1 MRNKI
6 KQLPAT
12 PHQLAPKRRG
22 HFSCGWTSRD
32 VFVGG
37 VMRRRGGE
45 MTTHRDGP
53 AVFDVVNLIVK
64 NHTTSNAVFLKK
76 DVVVVG

>member
-6 KQLPAT
+6 ITSGPAPT
-12 PHQLAPKRRG
+12 CPPRDVAIFPVVG
-22 HFSCGWTSRD
+22 RD

-37 VMRRRGGE
+37 MMQRRGGE
-45 MTTHRDGP
+45 MATHRDGP

-64 NHTTSNAVFLKK
+64 NHTTSNAVF
-76 DVVVVG
+76 

>member
-1 MRNKI
+1 M
-6 KQLPAT
+6 
-12 PHQLAPKRRG
+12 
-22 HFSCGWTSRD
+22 
-32 VFVGG
+32 FVGG

-64 NHTTSNAVFLKK
+64 NHTTSNAVF
-76 DVVVVG
+76 